1 MGRGEIEH
9 IIQKWSDKIK
19 QFEVQFKQISENLKV
34 LNRNY
39 TNKRPEQNNKEN
51 NNDLIKDKI
60 NEIKPEMVKM
70 WAKIDTI

>member
-1 MGRGEIEH
+1 M
-9 IIQKWSDKIK
+9 
-19 QFEVQFKQISENLKV
+19 